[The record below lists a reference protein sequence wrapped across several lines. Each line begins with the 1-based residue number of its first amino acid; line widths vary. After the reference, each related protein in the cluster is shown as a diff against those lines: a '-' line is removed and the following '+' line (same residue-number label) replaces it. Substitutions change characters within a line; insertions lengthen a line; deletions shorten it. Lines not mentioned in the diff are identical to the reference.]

1 MDLSNW
7 IEFWARFAPDRTA
20 ISWEGR
26 KIGYGALRGLVR
38 RLAVVL
44 ADGLEVRPGARVAY
58 LGYNSP
64 DLVALLF
71 ACARTGSV
79 LVPLNWRLAVP
90 ELAYALADAGCE
102 TLVFEPRFAE
112 SAAAAVSD
120 LPDCRPVDTTRL
132 EGLVS
137 RARAQPPGRGPGL
150 ESPLVL
156 AYTSGTTSRP
166 KGAVLTQAAVA
177 FNAAN
182 AIAAYDMTCGDRVLT
197 NLPMFHVGGLNIHTT
212 PAFCAG
218 AEVVLQPRFD
228 PDAALA
234 ALAGERPNLMI
245 LVPALMRAVVD
256 HRTWPDVDFS
266 GLRCISTGSTVV
278 PRPLLDAY
286 LDRGVPVVQVYG
298 TTETAPIAIH
308 QRIEDAWSSA
318 GSTGKP
324 ALYCDARIV
333 DADGADVPSGGRGEI
348 LVRGPNVMTGYW
360 RNGAATAEAL
370 RDGWFHTGDVGL
382 VDDRGDYHVVDRI
395 KDVIISGS
403 ENVYPAELERVLER
417 APEIAESAVVGR
429 SDDRWGEVPVACVV
443 LRRGCAMSREEIL
456 ALFDGEIARYKH
468 PRDIVFRE
476 SLPRNAMG
484 KVLKHELRAALA
496 L

>member
-1 MDLSNW
+1 MDVSNW
-7 IEFWARFAPDRTA
+7 IEFWARFAPDRAA

-44 ADGLEVRPGARVAY
+44 ADGLDVRAGARVAY

-71 ACARTGSV
+71 ACARTGAV

-90 ELAYALADAGCE
+90 ELAYALADSGCE
-102 TLVFEPRFAE
+102 LLVFEPRFAE

-120 LPDCRPVDTTRL
+120 LPDCRAVDTTRL
-132 EGLVS
+132 DDLMS
-137 RARAQPPGRGPGL
+137 QARAQPPGRGPGL
-150 ESPLVL
+150 EAPLVL

-182 AIAAYDMTCGDRVLT
+182 AIAAYDMTRRDRVLT

-218 AEVVLQPRFD
+218 AEVVLQPRFE

-256 HRTWPDVDFS
+256 HPIWPTSISPACDASRPVRPS
-266 GLRCISTGSTVV
+266 CRGRCSTPISTAAFPWSRSTAP
-278 PRPLLDAY
+278 PRPP
-286 LDRGVPVVQVYG
+286 RSRS
-298 TTETAPIAIH
+298 TK
-308 QRIEDAWSSA
+308 
-318 GSTGKP
+318 GSRTP
-324 ALYCDARIV
+324 
-333 DADGADVPSGGRGEI
+333 
-348 LVRGPNVMTGYW
+348 
-360 RNGAATAEAL
+360 GAARDPPASRRSIATPGSWTPMERTFRRAGAERSWCA
-370 RDGWFHTGDVGL
+370 
-382 VDDRGDYHVVDRI
+382 
-395 KDVIISGS
+395 
-403 ENVYPAELERVLER
+403 
-417 APEIAESAVVGR
+417 APTS
-429 SDDRWGEVPVACVV
+429 
-443 LRRGCAMSREEIL
+443 
-456 ALFDGEIARYKH
+456 
-468 PRDIVFRE
+468 
-476 SLPRNAMG
+476 
-484 KVLKHELRAALA
+484 
-496 L
+496 